1 MPDLFIIQVY
11 SIAVII
17 LSAVFH
23 EYAHGWVADRLGDP
37 TPGLAG
43 RLTLNPIAHL
53 DLWGS
58 ILMPLFLYFMSGG
71 AFVFAY
77 AKPVPFNPFN
87 LRDQR
92 WGILKVGIA
101 GVVVNLIL
109 AVGFG
114 MIIRFVPTLSAIN
127 VLALGIIVQLN
138 LLLAIF
144 NIIPIPPLDGSKVLF
159 SLLPDRFFRLKLWM
173 ERYSFI
179 LLIALLILIF
189 STGFIGPIIRGLFTL
204 ITGIS

>member
-1 MPDLFIIQVY
+1 MPDNSIIQLY

-23 EYAHGWVADRLGDP
+23 EYAHGWVADKLGDP
-37 TPGLAG
+37 TPGQAG
-43 RLTLNPIAHL
+43 RLTLNPLAHL

-58 ILMPLFLYFMSGG
+58 VLMPMFLYFMSGG
-71 AFVFAY
+71 SFVFAY

-101 GVVVNLIL
+101 GVAVNIIL

-114 MIIRFVPTLSAIN
+114 LIIRFVQLSYIN
-127 VLALGIIVQLN
+127 TLALAIIVQLN

-144 NIIPIPPLDGSKVLF
+144 NLIPIPPLDGSKVLF
-159 SLLPDRFFRLKLWM
+159 SLLPDKFFRLRLWM
-173 ERYSFI
+173 ERYSFMLVII
-179 LLIALLILIF
+179 LLFLIF
-189 STGFIGPIIRGLFTL
+189 STGFISPILRGLFWL
-204 ITGIS
+204 ITGYS

>member
-1 MPDLFIIQVY
+1 MTDASIQLY

-23 EYAHGWVADRLGDP
+23 EYAHGWVADKLGDP
-37 TPGLAG
+37 TPGQAG
-43 RLTLNPIAHL
+43 RLTLNPLAHL

-58 ILMPLFLYFMSGG
+58 VLMPMFLYFMSNGT
-71 AFVFAY
+71 FVFAY

-101 GVVVNLIL
+101 GVAVNIIFAGGFCLVIRYVKVSDVNLLGL
-109 AVGFG
+109 A
-114 MIIRFVPTLSAIN
+114 IIF
-127 VLALGIIVQLN
+127 QLN

-144 NIIPIPPLDGSKVLF
+144 NLIPIPPLDGSKVLF
-159 SLLPDRFFRLKLWM
+159 SLLPDKFFRLRLLM
-173 ERYSFI
+173 ERYSFLFI
-179 LLIALLILIF
+179 IALLFLIF
-189 STGFIGPIIRGLFTL
+189 STGFIGPILRGAFWL
-204 ITGIS
+204 ITGYS